1 MPLPF
6 HSVII
11 LILVA
16 VSTVAAAIRYWQ
28 RRGNQTWQ
36 TVEGRIFQAVHF
48 TEDEIGRTGGNY
60 VRVMYSYQV
69 NGEFYSGE
77 LLRSFATFGQAERF
91 SSRYKKDLPVII
103 RVHPHKPNVSVF
115 REDDNAARLT
125 QATAT
130 F

>member
-6 HSVII
+6 HSLTI
-11 LILVA
+11 LILVV
-16 VSTVAAAIRYWQ
+16 VSAVAAAIRYWQ

-36 TVEGRIFQAVHF
+36 TVEGRIFQAVVV
-48 TEDEIGRTGGNY
+48 TEDELGRGGANQ

-91 SSRYKKDLPVII
+91 SNRYKKDLPVII
-103 RVHPHKPNVSVF
+103 RVHPHKPDVSVF
-115 REDDNAARLT
+115 REDDNATRLA

-130 F
+130 L